1 MTKVPG
7 TDDAQVAILVADPFQ
22 RRGLGAELLRHL
34 MAVAKQERIRHL
46 TVEFLTDNSVTR
58 RMCEKLGF
66 RLEKVPGE
74 GMVKAEM
81 AIQ

>member
-1 MTKVPG
+1 
-7 TDDAQVAILVADPFQ
+7 
-22 RRGLGAELLRHL
+22 

-66 RLEKVPGE
+66 RLERVPGE

>member
-1 MTKVPG
+1 
-7 TDDAQVAILVADPFQ
+7 
-22 RRGLGAELLRHL
+22 
-34 MAVAKQERIRHL
+34 MAVAKEEKIRHL
-46 TVEFLTDNSVTR
+46 KAEFLIDNSVTR

-74 GMVKAEM
+74 GMVKAEI